1 MARRRE
7 KSLLAVVFDLSTL
20 LPVWAN
26 ALLAAGSFV
35 GLRMIGG
42 AELPMNNPGSL
53 TDMLRYVGRVLA
65 HYGQFFVPA
74 IFILGGCLGAWK
86 RSSRSRLFNR
96 VAGSGNV
103 SGSVRDLSWD
113 DFERL
118 TAEAFARFG
127 YASQET
133 KKGRDGGVDCVL
145 RKDGKLYLAQC
156 KHWKSGKVG
165 VQVVRE
171 LNGVVAAK
179 GAAGGFVV
187 CSGEFTADAKAF
199 AKGTTIELVDGRKLA
214 RWFAG
219 ADRPAVSVM
228 SPAPQ
233 TAAPAGAAQTT
244 APDQQDCPRCGSPM
258 IGRHRKD
265 SGGAIA
271 APIFLGCVNFPK
283 CRGTRQLG

>member
-1 MARRRE
+1 MARR
-7 KSLLAVVFDLSTL
+7 KQASLLDAVFELSII

-26 ALLAAGSFV
+26 VLLAVGSFV

-42 AELPMNNPGSL
+42 AEVPVNQAGSV
-53 TDMLRYVGRVLA
+53 TGMVGYVGRVFA
-65 HYGQFFVPA
+65 HYGQFCVPLIFV
-74 IFILGGCLGAWK
+74 IGGCLGAWK

-103 SGSVRDLSWD
+103 GGSVRDLSWD

-118 TAEAFARFG
+118 TAEAFARLG
-127 YASQET
+127 YVSHET
-133 KKGRDGGVDCVL
+133 RKGRDDGIDCVL
-145 RKDGKLYLAQC
+145 RKDGKRYLAQC

-171 LNGVVAAK
+171 LFGVVVAQ

-187 CSGEFTADAKAF
+187 CSGEFTADAKEF

-219 ADRPAVSVM
+219 AERPA
-228 SPAPQ
+228 APEI
-233 TAAPAGAAQTT
+233 ARPAPAGAAPAH
-244 APDQQDCPRCGSPM
+244 APAPQDCPRCGSPM
-258 IGRHRKD
+258 VARHRKA

-271 APIFLGCVNFPK
+271 APVFLGCVNFPK